1 MMLQT
6 ILSQTQMN
14 DLFKHTSEDLDARIC
29 NLTVENLKWLKTD
42 VTVNQCTHI
51 FDLFSTKPTLS
62 QMYNQLIKGDE
73 EDQQA
78 YIRLN
83 LKGLND

>member
-1 MMLQT
+1 
-6 ILSQTQMN
+6 MN
-14 DLFKHTSEDLDARIC
+14 DLFKHTSEEPDAMIC

-42 VTVNQCTHI
+42 VTMNQCTHF

-62 QMYNQLIKGDE
+62 QMYNQLIEDDE

-83 LKGLND
+83 LKDLND

>member
-1 MMLQT
+1 
-6 ILSQTQMN
+6 MN
-14 DLFKHTSEDLDARIC
+14 DLFKHISEDPDARIC

-42 VTVNQCTHI
+42 VTMNQCTH
-51 FDLFSTKPTLS
+51 FFKLFPTKPTLV
-62 QMYNQLIKGDE
+62 QMYNQLIEGDE

-83 LKGLND
+83 MMGLND